1 MPGET
6 RGCLDDTRGCLD
18 DSRSPSGNNR
28 PAVGVE
34 SGRRRQTG
42 SLRSRPHGVERI
54 GGQLGR
60 GRDAR
65 VAHHGAVRG
74 GEALAQRAVPLASSR
89 AGSGD
94 LAGDLTGVVEEAR
107 ESSLAASL
115 EREVS
120 HDHGRHAPERVR
132 HGEDPVLA
140 VHAVRGFIARRRRRP
155 LSG

>member
-1 MPGET
+1 MAPYAAA
-6 RGCLDDTRGCLD
+6 RHWHNARFH
-18 DSRSPSGNNR
+18 SR
-28 PAVGVE
+28 
-34 SGRRRQTG
+34 
-42 SLRSRPHGVERI
+42 
-54 GGQLGR
+54 
-60 GRDAR
+60 
-65 VAHHGAVRG
+65 
-74 GEALAQRAVPLASSR
+74 RAR